1 MKPADVARAV
11 GVSEDTVRG
20 WEAGRGIGPASLAAL
35 EELFG
40 ESATAGSA
48 SYATGDLTAAI
59 GALVAA
65 LDRDRE
71 ERLALTRA
79 IAALARSLA
88 TQPEGEESP
97 EPPALRATAG

>member
-35 EELFG
+35 EDLFG
-40 ESATAGSA
+40 ETATAGSA

-59 GALVAA
+59 ASLVAA
-65 LDRDRE
+65 LDADRE
-71 ERLALTRA
+71 ERQALTRA
-79 IAALARSLA
+79 IAALAESLA
-88 TQPEGEESP
+88 TRPGDGESP
-97 EPPALRATAG
+97 VPPVLRATAG